1 MSSPVSSGFFAPT
14 FLLVW
19 IFFQGIGAGF
29 AASVNL
35 AWNPNAETDLIGYRL
50 YWGTAP
56 RRYDHFMDAG
66 LVTQGTVPDLAERVT
81 YYFAATA
88 RNSAGLESVPS
99 AEVSYRIPGP
109 AGSGGGSAPGEIE
122 VAPTAS
128 STSVELAEDSEVEVF
143 LSASS
148 ASGGGL
154 TYAIVSPPQN
164 GTLSGVPPNMIY
176 RPRRD
181 FYGEDAFEFRVNDG
195 ALDSAVAY
203 VDVVVIPVNDAPVGV
218 NLAVLAQEDGAAPVA
233 LRGYDVDG
241 DAVSFVITKP
251 PANGKLEGKMPNLVY
266 RPSPNYNGS
275 DYLEYTT
282 SDGIL
287 ASPIARISFVIS
299 PVEDPP
305 TAIAQTIS
313 LLEDSK
319 LNLVLA
325 GVDPE
330 GRTLTYSIARPPSK
344 GLLIGIPPLVLY
356 IPTLGFKGSD
366 GFDFRVTDTAGLS
379 SVATV
384 QISILPVNL
393 APTAN
398 PISVSVSEDLTAS
411 ITLSG
416 EDPEGSKLMFAIAS
430 PPRQGVLTGTPPI
443 LRYRPSADYFGTDYF
458 DYTVSDGVR
467 TSEPARVSIVIS
479 AVNDA
484 PSAQALT
491 ALVPK
496 NGSTPLLLS
505 GADQEGSAL
514 TFTVSSLPSQGTLTG
529 IAPSLIYRPAANFV
543 GSDSFRYTVSD
554 GVLSSAGALV
564 SISVSDVNTVPTA
577 MAQSL
582 TLAEDSSIAVRLA
595 GQDVDGDTLSFSIV
609 GSPANGTLSG
619 KAPNLSYTPKANFAG
634 SDSFE
639 FTARDGA
646 AVSAPKVV
654 SLTVTPVND
663 APTATAQSLTLAE
676 DSSIAV
682 RLSGQDVDGDTL
694 AYSIARSPLN
704 GTIAG
709 APPNVTY
716 TPNPNFAGE
725 DSFEFLARDR
735 TLASA
740 PGLVSLTVVAANSAP
755 VATARTVSGLEDSL
769 IPITLSGTDADGDSL
784 TYSVVVQPSQGALLG
799 TAPNFVYRPNEDWT
813 GTDSIEFIVHDGT
826 RPSASAVLTINVT
839 PVNDAPRANAQNVV
853 TGYGMP
859 LSITLTGS
867 DPEGSPL
874 TYRIE
879 RPPVGGILTGKSPN
893 LVYRAKLGYSGLDS
907 FTVVARDGAL
917 DSLPATIQV
926 RISLILLASNRGT
939 SIPVATETTGGGAGD
954 EAGDGMIGD
963 GMLGDGM
970 VGTAGTTTPT
980 VPEASVEWLSLPSH
994 GIVGNLEDG
1003 QLSYEPALDGST
1015 LDSFTFR
1022 LNTADGPSEPMS
1034 IALHLVRFQ
1043 EVKRTVGQVE
1053 VSFPTIAGLTYRL
1066 EWNDQS
1072 PSYASTWEVLH
1083 EVTPAEPGIVTLA
1096 VPNPPNDVFRFIRLT
1111 CEGTESK
1118 VASEAWA
1125 ISSPQVAAGIDG
1137 RVYSVPF
1144 QGPIRLR
1151 GRVASLTGN
1160 SVEIH
1165 SGTTEFPDVSPVGG
1179 QVTHALLVRSSRPEA
1194 QSSGIWWPITGQ
1206 SAQQIQMDEGVE
1218 PIAGHL
1224 LAGDEV
1230 EILRLMTV
1238 AEVFGK
1244 ASSPEIQINDGDRV
1258 KISGLAGEDYLI
1270 EYRVSNRGGASYW
1283 WVQGD
1288 VIAGPFD
1295 GTTLPLP
1302 PFPTFYFVDRV
1313 TPGSLVLVGRVQEGP
1328 AVQYLQPGARMI
1340 GNSFPVAMEVPE
1352 LSAYR
1357 LVEGDY
1363 PWDESEAG
1371 TAPEI
1376 CPQWAASSGVIGAG
1390 EGLWI
1395 RVPEGSGSLRWMQQ
1409 CPWPSP

>member
-1 MSSPVSSGFFAPT
+1 M
-14 FLLVW
+14 
-19 IFFQGIGAGF
+19 
-29 AASVNL
+29 
-35 AWNPNAETDLIGYRL
+35 
-50 YWGTAP
+50 
-56 RRYDHFMDAG
+56 
-66 LVTQGTVPDLAERVT
+66 
-81 YYFAATA
+81 
-88 RNSAGLESVPS
+88 
-99 AEVSYRIPGP
+99 
-109 AGSGGGSAPGEIE
+109 
-122 VAPTAS
+122 
-128 STSVELAEDSEVEVF
+128 
-143 LSASS
+143 
-148 ASGGGL
+148 
-154 TYAIVSPPQN
+154 
-164 GTLSGVPPNMIY
+164 
-176 RPRRD
+176 
-181 FYGEDAFEFRVNDG
+181 
-195 ALDSAVAY
+195 
-203 VDVVVIPVNDAPVGV
+203 
-218 NLAVLAQEDGAAPVA
+218 
-233 LRGYDVDG
+233 
-241 DAVSFVITKP
+241 
-251 PANGKLEGKMPNLVY
+251 
-266 RPSPNYNGS
+266 
-275 DYLEYTT
+275 
-282 SDGIL
+282 
-287 ASPIARISFVIS
+287 
-299 PVEDPP
+299 
-305 TAIAQTIS
+305 
-313 LLEDSK
+313 
-319 LNLVLA
+319 
-325 GVDPE
+325 
-330 GRTLTYSIARPPSK
+330 
-344 GLLIGIPPLVLY
+344 
-356 IPTLGFKGSD
+356 
-366 GFDFRVTDTAGLS
+366 
-379 SVATV
+379 
-384 QISILPVNL
+384 
-393 APTAN
+393 
-398 PISVSVSEDLTAS
+398 
-411 ITLSG
+411 
-416 EDPEGSKLMFAIAS
+416 
-430 PPRQGVLTGTPPI
+430 
-443 LRYRPSADYFGTDYF
+443 
-458 DYTVSDGVR
+458 
-467 TSEPARVSIVIS
+467 
-479 AVNDA
+479 
-484 PSAQALT
+484 
-491 ALVPK
+491 
-496 NGSTPLLLS
+496 
-505 GADQEGSAL
+505 
-514 TFTVSSLPSQGTLTG
+514 
-529 IAPSLIYRPAANFV
+529 
-543 GSDSFRYTVSD
+543 
-554 GVLSSAGALV
+554 
-564 SISVSDVNTVPTA
+564 
-577 MAQSL
+577 
-582 TLAEDSSIAVRLA
+582 
-595 GQDVDGDTLSFSIV
+595 
-609 GSPANGTLSG
+609 
-619 KAPNLSYTPKANFAG
+619 
-634 SDSFE
+634 
-639 FTARDGA
+639 
-646 AVSAPKVV
+646 
-654 SLTVTPVND
+654 TPVND